1 MIRLLTLSKIASA
14 PIADHAIVAFSD
26 AANSSQVASATG
38 PTDRIGGTTGYV
50 GASAAGVAVDIEQLG
65 VPSVRLGGPVSAG
78 DWLTSDANA
87 AAVKVTAA
95 GQRTIGR
102 AEQPGV
108 AGDII
113 NYQAAPGVVGGA

>member
-1 MIRLLTLSKIASA
+1 MIRTLTMSKEASA
-14 PIADHAIVAFSD
+14 PIGAYLIAAFSD
-26 AANSSQVASATG
+26 AANSGKVGPASG
-38 PTDRIGGTTGYV
+38 PNQPLVGTTGQV
-50 GASAAGVAVDIEQLG
+50 GASVAGVMVDIEQG
-65 VPSVRLGGPVSAG
+65 GIPRVTLGGTVAAG

-87 AAVKVTAA
+87 KAVKVTVA

-102 AEQPGV
+102 AEVPGV